1 MKKILVAYD
10 GSEPSKK
17 AIDVATSCACEEDK
31 IILTTV
37 IPAELIE
44 SSFTK
49 MLLPTIDLSKM
60 VKPGT
65 FKDKA
70 RQSLKEIAEK
80 MEKKV
85 DSVEI
90 VVTDGDA
97 ADEILLTAKKYDCDM
112 ITIGYKGFGK
122 EGRFLIGSV
131 ADKIIRHAS
140 VSVMIVR

>member
-17 AIDVATSCACEEDK
+17 AIDDATSCASKEDQ

-60 VKPGT
+60 VEPGT

-70 RQSLKEIAEK
+70 RQSLSEIAK
-80 MEKKV
+80 KIEKKV
-85 DSVEI
+85 DSVET

-97 ADEILLTAKKYDCDM
+97 ADEILITAKKYDCDM

-140 VSVMIVR
+140 VSVMVVR